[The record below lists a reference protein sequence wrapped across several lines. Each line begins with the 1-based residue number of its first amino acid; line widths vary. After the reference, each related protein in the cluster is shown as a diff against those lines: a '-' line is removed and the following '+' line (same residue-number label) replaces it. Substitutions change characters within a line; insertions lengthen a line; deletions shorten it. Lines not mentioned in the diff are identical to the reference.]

1 MRRLLFGILKKIKF
15 LPTEFYLKIYYEY
28 YTGKKLDLKDPREFN
43 AKIHWLKA
51 YYRPP
56 ILTQL
61 VDKYTVREFVEE
73 RVGNQ
78 YLNTLYQV
86 FYKVSDVDFDTLPE
100 QSVIKGTHGYN
111 FNLLVPDK
119 SKLNTFWAKMRM
131 RKWMRKNQFY
141 RGGLEWAYKN
151 VKPKIIAEKYLIEEG
166 KPSISDFKYFCFD
179 GKPIFIQVDLDRA
192 VDHVR
197 SYVDM
202 NWKPLEF
209 DTIGIKRNLSPIE
222 IPKNHEE
229 MTEVAMKLAEGF
241 PFVRVDLYNLQGRI
255 IFGEMTF
262 YPTDGRMDFHP
273 EHYNEIIG
281 SYLELPEIPKG
292 KKYIDSIH

>member
-1 MRRLLFGILKKIKF
+1 MKRLLYGILKKLKF

-28 YTGKKLDLKDPREFN
+28 YTGKKLNLEEPKEFN
-43 AKIHWLKA
+43 AKLQWLKA
-51 YYRPP
+51 YYKPP

-61 VDKYTVREFVEE
+61 VDKYAVRSFVEE
-73 RVGNQ
+73 RVGSQ
-78 YLNTLYQV
+78 YLNTLYEV
-86 FYKVSDVDFDTLPE
+86 YYKLSDVDFDALPE
-100 QSVIKGTHGYN
+100 QFVIKGAHGYN
-111 FNLLVPDK
+111 FNLLVSDK
-119 SKLNTFWAKMRM
+119 SELNTFRAKMRM
-131 RKWMRKNQFY
+131 RKWMRKNQYY

-179 GKPIFIQVDLDRA
+179 GKPEFIQVDLDRA
-192 VDHVR
+192 IEHVR

-202 NWKPLEF
+202 DWQPLEF
-209 DTIGIKRNLSPIE
+209 DTIGIKRNTGPVE

-229 MTEVAMKLAEGF
+229 MTEVAKKLAAGF

-262 YPTDGRMDFHP
+262 YPTDGRMEFSPD
-273 EHYNEIIG
+273 HYNEIIG
-281 SYLELPEIPKG
+281 NYMKLPEIPEG
-292 KKYIDSIH
+292 KKYIDTLD